1 MKEQKLVLNKI
12 DSFELDHIF
21 DCGQCFRW
29 NKIDDG
35 SYIGVIKQGVLKV
48 STSKKNITFEGL
60 LDGDI
65 NSIVYDYF
73 DFSTD
78 YKKYKKILSEI
89 DTNMKKSVEFGNGI
103 RILNQDL
110 WEMIISFIISAN
122 NNIPRI
128 KGIIERIS
136 RKSWEKSFMEWKR
149 LLFVSYYKRNEQI
162 KCC

>member
-1 MKEQKLVLNKI
+1 MKEQKLVLKKNN
-12 DSFELDHIF
+12 SFELKHIF

-29 NKIDDG
+29 NKQKDG
-35 SYIGVIKQGVLKV
+35 SYIGVIKSGVMKA
-48 STSKKNITFEGL
+48 SEDENNISFEGIL
-60 LDGDI
+60 EGDI

-78 YKKYKKILSEI
+78 YEIYKTRLSKL
-89 DTNMKKSVEFGNGI
+89 DKNMKKSIKFGNGI

-128 KGIIERIS
+128 KGIIEKIS
-136 RKSWEKSFMEWKR
+136 RKSWKENKLGRSR
-149 LLFVSYYKRNEQI
+149 LLFISYSRRNE
-162 KCC
+162 

>member
-1 MKEQKLVLNKI
+1 MKEQKLILKKDN
-12 DSFELDHIF
+12 SFELNHIF

-29 NKIDDG
+29 NKQEDN
-35 SYIGVIKQGVLKV
+35 SYIGVIKNGVMRV
-48 STSKKNITFEGL
+48 SENEDNIIFEGFL
-60 LDGDI
+60 EGDI
-65 NSIVYDYF
+65 NSIVYNYF

-78 YKKYKKILSEI
+78 YKEYKIRLSKIDE
-89 DTNMKKSVEFGNGI
+89 NMKKSIKFGSGI

-136 RKSWEKSFMEWKR
+136 R
-149 LLFVSYYKRNEQI
+149 
-162 KCC
+162 

>member
-1 MKEQKLVLNKI
+1 MKEQKLVLKKNN
-12 DSFELDHIF
+12 SFELKHIF

-29 NKIDDG
+29 NKQKDG
-35 SYIGVIKQGVLKV
+35 SYIGVIKSGVMKA
-48 STSKKNITFEGL
+48 SEDENNISFEGIL
-60 LDGDI
+60 EGDI

-78 YKKYKKILSEI
+78 YEVYKTRLSKL
-89 DTNMKKSVEFGNGI
+89 DKNMKKSIKFGNGI

-128 KGIIERIS
+128 KGIIEKIS
-136 RKSWEKSFMEWKR
+136 RKSWKENKLGRSR
-149 LLFVSYYKRNEQI
+149 LLFISYSRRNE
-162 KCC
+162 